1 MKTVSFRLTDKQAH
15 YLELIA
21 EKNMRTVEQL
31 IWHTLPF
38 GISCLSQEEISI
50 CVEKLPQDWS
60 EKDKKDLEEVDSYSP
75 NFSPEFYYKDKEVHI
90 DHKENVLHDLRNTL
104 IAKDKE
110 CDVAAE
116 LKALKEAQDKFK
128 KAWNAKQEAKRQAEE
143 KAMEEAATK

>member
-1 MKTVSFRLTDKQAH
+1 MKTISFRLTDKQAH

-60 EKDKKDLEEVDSYSP
+60 EKDKKDLEIPLDNQRDVSLQNSTVTLTSRVRSNLGIIFIRWVD
-75 NFSPEFYYKDKEVHI
+75 
-90 DHKENVLHDLRNTL
+90 L
-104 IAKDKE
+104 
-110 CDVAAE
+110 DVGF
-116 LKALKEAQDKFK
+116 DVGVG
-128 KAWNAKQEAKRQAEE
+128 
-143 KAMEEAATK
+143 

>member
-1 MKTVSFRLTDKQAH
+1 MKTISFRLTDKQAH

-21 EKNMRTVEQL
+21 ERNMRTVEQL

-60 EKDKKDLEEVDSYSP
+60 EKDKKDLEEVSSYSP

-90 DHKENVLHDLRNTL
+90 DYKENVLHDLRNTL

-116 LKALKEAQDKFK
+116 LKALKEAKDKFK

>member
-1 MKTVSFRLTDKQAH
+1 MKTISFRLTDKQAH

-104 IAKDKE
+104 IAKDEE

-116 LKALKEAQDKFK
+116 LKALKEARDKFK